1 MSKEI
6 NRLLREVAR
15 RLDEGMYIDGNLIE
29 TENLPAD
36 TTIALWAQMAT
47 IIKGYLALSDQE
59 QMALTL
65 RGILGDVEGMTPDII
80 EAALA
85 HYRLPHITQA
95 IAELGQQH
103 RERAARK
110 EQTG

>member
-1 MSKEI
+1 MSPEI

-15 RLDEGMYIDGNLIE
+15 RLDEGMYIDGDIIQ

-36 TTIALWAQMAT
+36 TTIALWSQMAT
-47 IIKGYLALSDQE
+47 IIKGYLGSTPHE

-65 RGILGDVEGMTPDII
+65 RGLLGDVEGMTPEII
-80 EAALA
+80 DASLA
-85 HYRLPHITQA
+85 HYRMPHITQA
-95 IAELGQQH
+95 LAELGQQH

-110 EQTG
+110 EQGG